1 MKKTKHQLKNFVDQN
16 PVEAFRDL
24 GGAVATSFVKD
35 LGKDIVGNLWDQLLG
50 GQKSEKNPK
59 NKQAGDLSEGQEID
73 FKQMVYEKQLRQ
85 VEPGIDYARE
95 IIYAEKRAS
104 EKGQHEVKMQIQEIL
119 VEIKKL
125 SKTTKELEIEFRE
138 VAIVEVPVNPG
149 KYHLNL
155 FEWVLAQIR
164 RARMRIED
172 SAHWMNALKSKKIQR
187 QYWSLFKKH
196 GTSFGL
202 SGERI
207 VATQV
212 G

>member
-1 MKKTKHQLKNFVDQN
+1 MKKSKHQVKNFDQN

-24 GGAVATSFVKD
+24 GGAVARSFVKD
-35 LGKDIVGNLWDQLLG
+35 LGKDIVGDLWDQLLG
-50 GQKSEKNPK
+50 GQKSEKNQSS
-59 NKQAGDLSEGQEID
+59 KQAGDLSEGQEID
-73 FKQMVYEKQLRQ
+73 FKQMAYEKQLRQ

-95 IIYAEKRAS
+95 IIHAEKRAS

-125 SKTTKELEIEFRE
+125 TKTTKELEIEFRE

-149 KYHLNL
+149 KYHLNF
-155 FEWVLAQIR
+155 FEWILSTIAN
-164 RARMRIED
+164 ARKRVED
-172 SAHWMNALKSKKIQR
+172 ATSWLSVFKSKKDKR

>member
-1 MKKTKHQLKNFVDQN
+1 MKKTKHQVKNFVDQN

-35 LGKDIVGNLWDQLLG
+35 LGKDIVGDLWGQLLG
-50 GQKSEKNPK
+50 GK
-59 NKQAGDLSEGQEID
+59 KQAGDLSEGQEID
-73 FKQMVYEKQLRQ
+73 FKQMAYEKQLRQ
-85 VEPGIDYARE
+85 VEPGIDYGRE

-104 EKGQHEVKMQIQEIL
+104 EKSQHEVKIQIQEIL

-138 VAIVEVPVNPG
+138 VTLETMPVNPG
-149 KYHLNL
+149 KFHLNF
-155 FEWVLAQIR
+155 FEWVLSQIR

-172 SAHWMNALKSKKIQR
+172 SAHWMSALKSKKNSR

-207 VATQV
+207 AATQV